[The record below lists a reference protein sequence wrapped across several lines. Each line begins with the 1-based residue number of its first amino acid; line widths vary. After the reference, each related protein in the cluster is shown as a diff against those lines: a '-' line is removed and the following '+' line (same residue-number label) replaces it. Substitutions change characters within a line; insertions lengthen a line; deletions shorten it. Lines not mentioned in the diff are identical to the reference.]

1 MFVKQTKQVQVF
13 SVLWMETKNS
23 LASVNADTLNNNI
36 FIDVI
41 EKYIEVSCKDSNI
54 ALVKVFNVSV

>member
-1 MFVKQTKQVQVF
+1 MK
-13 SVLWMETKNS
+13 WMETKNS